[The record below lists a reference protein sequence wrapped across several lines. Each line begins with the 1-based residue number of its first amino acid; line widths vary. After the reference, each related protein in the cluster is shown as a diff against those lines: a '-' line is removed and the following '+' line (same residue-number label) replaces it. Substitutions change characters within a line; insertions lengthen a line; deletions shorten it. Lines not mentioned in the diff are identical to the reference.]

1 MPRNEYG
8 IVILAAGN
16 SSRLGEPKQLLQFKG
31 KSLIRHITEAA
42 LETVGGN
49 VIVVTGSN
57 AEAIQTELKGLPCK
71 LALNADWQ
79 EGMSASIKTGINALQ
94 SYSQPV
100 KGAILAVSDQPFV
113 SAEVFNALIINFEK
127 TAKGIVASRYSD
139 SFGTPAFFTASYFP
153 ALLQLTGAEGAKKLF
168 KRYADDVAAYA
179 FPQGSI
185 DIDTQEDYKRLISG
199 V

>member
-16 SSRLGEPKQLLQFKG
+16 SSRLGEPKQLLQFQG
-31 KSLIRHITEAA
+31 KSLIRHIAEAA

-57 AEAIQTELKGLPCK
+57 AEAIETELKNLPCK
-71 LALNADWQ
+71 LAFNADWQ

-94 SYSQPV
+94 SHYQSV
-100 KGAILAVSDQPFV
+100 KGTILAVSDQPFV
-113 SAEVFNALIINFEK
+113 SAEVFNALIVNSEE
-127 TAKGIVASRYSD
+127 TEKGIVACRYSD
-139 SFGTPAFFTASYFP
+139 SLGTPAFFSASYFP
-153 ALLQLTGAEGAKKLF
+153 ALFQLTGAEGAKKLF
-168 KRYADDVAAYA
+168 KRYADDVSAYA

-185 DIDTQEDYKRLISG
+185 DIDTQEDYKRLICG
-199 V
+199 I

>member
-16 SSRLGEPKQLLQFKG
+16 SSRLGEPKQLLHFQG

-42 LETVGGN
+42 LEAVGGN

-57 AEAIQTELKGLPCK
+57 PQLIEAELEGLPCE
-71 LALNADWQ
+71 LAFNADWQ
-79 EGMSASIKTGINALQ
+79 EGMSGSIKTGITALQ
-94 SYSQPV
+94 SHHREV
-100 KGAILAVSDQPFV
+100 KGSILAVSDQPFV

-139 SFGTPAFFTASYFP
+139 SLGTPAFFTASYFP

-168 KRYADDVAAYA
+168 KRYADDVSAYA

-185 DIDTQEDYKRLISG
+185 DIDTQEDYKRLISDI
-199 V
+199 

>member
-1 MPRNEYG
+1 MLRDEYG

-16 SSRLGEPKQLLQFKG
+16 SSRLGEPKQLLQFQG
-31 KSLIRHITEAA
+31 KSLIRRIAEAA

-57 AEAIQTELKGLPCK
+57 AEAIETELKGLPCK
-71 LALNADWQ
+71 PVFNADWQ
-79 EGMSASIKTGINALQ
+79 EGMSASIETGINALQ
-94 SYSQPV
+94 SHDPHV

-113 SAEVFNALIINFEK
+113 SAEVFSALMINFEE
-127 TAKGIVASRYSD
+127 TAKGIVASRYGD
-139 SFGTPAFFTASYFP
+139 SFGTPAFFTAAYFP

-168 KRYADDVAAYA
+168 KRYADDVSAYA

-199 V
+199 I

>member
-8 IVILAAGN
+8 IVILDAGN
-16 SSRLGEPKQLLQFKG
+16 SSRLGEPKQLLQFQG
-31 KSLIRHITEAA
+31 KSLIRHITEVA
-42 LETVGGN
+42 LEIVDSH

-57 AEAIQTELKGLPCK
+57 FNLIETELENLPCQ
-71 LALNADWQ
+71 LAFNADWQ
-79 EGMSASIKTGINALQ
+79 DGMSGSIKTGINALQ
-94 SYSQPV
+94 SRYPHT

-113 SAEVFNALIINFEK
+113 SAEVFNGLISNFEE
-127 TAKGIVASRYSD
+127 TAKSIVASRYSD
-139 SFGTPAFFTASYFP
+139 SLGTPAFFANSYFP

-168 KRYADDVAAYA
+168 KRYADDVSAYT

-199 V
+199 I

>member
-1 MPRNEYG
+1 MVRDKYG

-16 SSRLGEPKQLLQFKG
+16 SSRLGEPKQLLQFQG

-42 LETVGGN
+42 VEIVGN
-49 VIVVTGSN
+49 NTIVVTGANS
-57 AEAIQTELKGLPCK
+57 ELIETESAHLPCQ
-71 LALNADWQ
+71 LVFNADWQ
-79 EGMSASIKTGINALQ
+79 DGMSASIKTGIDALQ
-94 SYSQPV
+94 STYPHV

-113 SAEVFNALIINFEK
+113 SAGTFNALINTFEE
-127 TAKGIVASRYSD
+127 TAKGIIASKYSD
-139 SFGTPAFFTASYFP
+139 SLGTPAFFTAFYFP

-168 KRYADDVAAYA
+168 KRNADDVFAYP

-199 V
+199 I